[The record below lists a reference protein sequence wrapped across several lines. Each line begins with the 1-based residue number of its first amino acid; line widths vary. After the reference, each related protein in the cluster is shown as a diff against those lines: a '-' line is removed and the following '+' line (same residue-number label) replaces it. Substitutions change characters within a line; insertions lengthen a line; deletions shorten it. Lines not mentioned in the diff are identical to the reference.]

1 MSSGLSIF
9 GHNFSRND
17 FVWTPIWLLI
27 SIQNLFYSSRPFW
40 FSSEQPAFGVA
51 PTYLTLITNEP
62 WLPGLRWTGHKK
74 DELSRDFLICCGK
87 SRWKKHAAALS
98 SPQSQPKAQTAIASV
113 KANAA
118 RRRRLRR
125 QDAATA
131 ARLGMTAAASR
142 LIQFFSRKSGWAPLM
157 RSPRENARQHDGL
170 NWSVFEFYLDYVFF
184 KYF

>member
-1 MSSGLSIF
+1 MGP
-9 GHNFSRND
+9 NFYRKS
-17 FVWTPIWLLI
+17 F
-27 SIQNLFYSSRPFW
+27 LFLPFW
-40 FSSEQPAFGVA
+40 LSSEQPAFGVA

-118 RRRRLRR
+118 ARRG
-125 QDAATA
+125 A
-131 ARLGMTAAASR
+131 ARCGKVRRA
-142 LIQFFSRKSGWAPLM
+142 
-157 RSPRENARQHDGL
+157 
-170 NWSVFEFYLDYVFF
+170 
-184 KYF
+184 